1 MQYIAE
7 HGKTAEAMELF
18 RANGEISDD
27 DRRAFV
33 NELLASKRFKEAYE
47 VWSLGRRT
55 SDGERAGLNTI
66 TDGSFENEILPDE
79 PGFGWQLNRLVGK
92 IGADLDTAMPH
103 DSAHSLRLDFSGDA
117 TPSKPIIAQL
127 VLVEPRTTYRLS
139 FAARAEQLITG
150 GPPTVVVTDA
160 SSADGRTI
168 AQSTPLAS
176 GTAGWH
182 DYTVEFTS
190 REDTAAIVISVQR
203 QNCTS
208 DPCPIFGRAWFDSF
222 SLQKLQ
228 R

>member
-1 MQYIAE
+1 VRFIAE
-7 HGKTAEAMELF
+7 HGKTREAMELF
-18 RANGEISDD
+18 RATGEISND
-27 DRRAFV
+27 DRRAIL
-33 NELLASKRFKEAYE
+33 NELLAGKRFKEAYE
-47 VWSLGRRT
+47 VWSPGRRT
-55 SDGERAGLNTI
+55 NEGESPGVNTI

-79 PGFGWQLNRLVGK
+79 PGFGWQLDPRVGK
-92 IGADLDTAMPH
+92 IVADLDTALPD

-117 TPSKPIIAQL
+117 TPSKPIISQL

-150 GPPTVVVTDA
+150 GPPIVVVTDA

-168 AQSTPLAS
+168 AQSTPLQS
-176 GTAGWH
+176 GTVGWR
-182 DYTVEFTS
+182 DNTIEFTS

-222 SLQKLQ
+222 SLQKIQ